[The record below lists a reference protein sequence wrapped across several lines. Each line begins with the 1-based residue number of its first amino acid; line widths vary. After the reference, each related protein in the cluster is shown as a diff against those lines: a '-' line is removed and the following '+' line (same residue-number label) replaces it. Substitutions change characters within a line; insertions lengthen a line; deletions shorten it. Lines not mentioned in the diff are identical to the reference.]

1 MGRVIVVAV
10 VALVVLGFL
19 SPNSEQ
25 GGQLLYEKVIKYP
38 RSVEA
43 SGTMSGISTALPR
56 YLSDT
61 LSSVQT
67 RVL

>member
-38 RSVEA
+38 RSVEV
-43 SGTMSGISTALPR
+43 GL
-56 YLSDT
+56 
-61 LSSVQT
+61 Q
-67 RVL
+67 VL